1 MKAGLLTAAASAMG
15 LNSARAQGTQGTSKP
30 PVLTVQGEAAVRTN
44 IPAPVVRDRR
54 ASGGRYLALNTKK
67 KPPKEGWYATYAVRA
82 PEAGVYALTAV
93 ATAPVETPHTEA
105 TASYLQLALNEG
117 RFIEIARSQPYWYE
131 SKPAWGGLSVLDLG
145 ELELRRGEN
154 TLTFRVTEP
163 AVLETGTAYALAL
176 DRFTLRRRE
185 GVELSEVRA
194 GGDGTLGTYRYG
206 EPASLTLGL
215 HGRPDDP
222 YRVRYTVVDY
232 FGERV
237 AEGYATI
244 AAGETTV
251 KIPLPQLPPG
261 NYRVAASGADAS
273 DAEGVVGHFACLPA
287 RPAPSGDANR
297 FGVNVW
303 ATSLLPPPAWT
314 PSPPPCGTWA
324 RAGYGTARH
333 GPRPSRPRARTTRN
347 TTTGSRGRCAVT
359 ASRPWRSS
367 HPPPSGP

>member
-15 LNSARAQGTQGTSKP
+15 LNSARAQGTQGTQGTSKP

-176 DRFTLRRRE
+176 DHFTLRRRE

-244 AAGETTV
+244 AAGE
-251 KIPLPQLPPG
+251 
-261 NYRVAASGADAS
+261 R
-273 DAEGVVGHFACLPA
+273 
-287 RPAPSGDANR
+287 RR
-297 FGVNVW
+297 
-303 ATSLLPPPAWT
+303 
-314 PSPPPCGTWA
+314 
-324 RAGYGTARH
+324 
-333 GPRPSRPRARTTRN
+333 
-347 TTTGSRGRCAVT
+347 
-359 ASRPWRSS
+359 
-367 HPPPSGP
+367 

>member
-82 PEAGVYALTAV
+82 PEAGVHALTAV

-176 DRFTLRRRE
+176 DHFTLRRRE
-185 GVELSEVRA
+185 GWS
-194 GGDGTLGTYRYG
+194 
-206 EPASLTLGL
+206 
-215 HGRPDDP
+215 
-222 YRVRYTVVDY
+222 
-232 FGERV
+232 
-237 AEGYATI
+237 
-244 AAGETTV
+244 
-251 KIPLPQLPPG
+251 
-261 NYRVAASGADAS
+261 
-273 DAEGVVGHFACLPA
+273 
-287 RPAPSGDANR
+287 
-297 FGVNVW
+297 
-303 ATSLLPPPAWT
+303 
-314 PSPPPCGTWA
+314 
-324 RAGYGTARH
+324 
-333 GPRPSRPRARTTRN
+333 
-347 TTTGSRGRCAVT
+347 
-359 ASRPWRSS
+359 
-367 HPPPSGP
+367 